1 MDCSILH
8 GAFLLYFSS
17 NEVMNVMIW
26 SSETGDCWLGQFLKI
41 CFVEWGKVI
50 LDKEMWVSIAP
61 FKVTSFV
68 NLLSII

>member
-1 MDCSILH
+1 MRSLFKNLFR
-8 GAFLLYFSS
+8 GVG
-17 NEVMNVMIW
+17 E
-26 SSETGDCWLGQFLKI
+26 
-41 CFVEWGKVI
+41 VI